1 MCWERH
7 QVAVI
12 HQEEEGIYCLRKGA
26 SVGLVGWESLDL
38 NGGGQWRILWNESY
52 SYMNLPGMGLTFLE
66 GTRDDWDDVAPTES
80 GGLSLDSPEDDEK
93 NYASRQIPS
102 LYQFE

>member
-1 MCWERH
+1 MKTSSTVVTVVKL
-7 QVAVI
+7 QAT
-12 HQEEEGIYCLRKGA
+12 HQEEIHCLRKGA

-80 GGLSLDSPEDDEK
+80 GGLSLDSPEDDE
-93 NYASRQIPS
+93 
-102 LYQFE
+102 LYV